1 MNRRL
6 KWGLALLALFCICFV
21 ARLPALFVM
30 RIALP
35 STVTLAG
42 VEGSIWSGT
51 ATALGFNGVVVQEKL
66 HWKFQPRNLLQGRLG
81 WQIDSE
87 FRGAPTNIQA
97 ILGVHGGALEGV
109 RLSLP
114 LDPLLSFNSTIEGI
128 KLSGTLR
135 LETPHLAMREPV
147 RLKLRAEQVTTAMG
161 AEPSLLGS
169 YEGNLDIDAAGKG
182 QLQVSSLGGPLQ
194 ISGGGSFETSGK
206 GVDMKL
212 LLRPAG
218 DLPVLAPILATLPH
232 EGDQAVVKIKR
243 P

>member
-1 MNRRL
+1 MSRKL
-6 KWGLALLALFCICFV
+6 KWGLTLLALFCICLI

-30 RIALP
+30 RATLP
-35 STVTLAG
+35 AAVSLAG
-42 VEGSIWSGT
+42 VEGSVWSGS
-51 ATALGFNGVVVQEKL
+51 ASVLGFNGVVIQEKL
-66 HWKFQPRNLLQGRLG
+66 RWKFQPRNLLHGNLA

-87 FRGAPTNIQA
+87 FRGAPATLHA
-97 ILGVHGGALEGV
+97 SLGLHGGSLEGI

-114 LDPLLSFNSTIEGI
+114 LDPLMHFNSMIEGV
-128 KLSGTLR
+128 KLSGTVR
-135 LETPHLAMREPV
+135 LEADRLAMHEPI

-169 YEGNLDIDAAGKG
+169 YEGNLDVDASGKG
-182 QLQVSSLGGPLQ
+182 QLQVTSLGGPLQ
-194 ISGGGSFETSGK
+194 ITGGGSFETSGK
-206 GVDMKL
+206 AVDMKL

-243 P
+243 S